1 MYVDQV
7 KYLSIL
13 LLSARV
19 FKCSFDQLK
28 MKFYQCFNAIYHKAC
43 NADNE
48 LVCVQLMKSVCL
60 PVLLYSLEVLFPSKT
75 AINMLN
81 NVADRAF
88 YRIFKCTDNS
98 DIKLIRS
105 MFDLLDV
112 NVIRLQTY
120 IVSQTFHQLQS
131 LV

>member
-1 MYVDQV
+1 MF
-7 KYLSIL
+7 LN
-13 LLSARV
+13 A
-19 FKCSFDQLK
+19 QLK

-48 LVCVQLMKSVCL
+48 LVCVQLMKSVSL

-98 DIKLIRS
+98 DIKFIRS

-112 NVIRLQTY
+112 NVIRLQRHTLFLRHFT
-120 IVSQTFHQLQS
+120 SCS
-131 LV
+131 LWSDIICHYNEG